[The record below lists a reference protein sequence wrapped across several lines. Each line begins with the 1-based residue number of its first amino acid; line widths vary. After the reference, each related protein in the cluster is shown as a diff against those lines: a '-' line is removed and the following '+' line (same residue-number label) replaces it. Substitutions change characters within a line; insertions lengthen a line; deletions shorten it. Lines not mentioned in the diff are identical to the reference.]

1 METAN
6 PVFTE
11 MATNIVPY
19 YFQKVNIL
27 LNINNNNDQTL
38 FFNALTFARPRGHKT
53 FFMLN
58 STEHEISTAHKI

>member
-19 YFQKVNIL
+19 FQKVNIL
-27 LNINNNNDQTL
+27 LNIYNYNDQTL
-38 FFNALTFARPRGHKT
+38 FFNALTFTRPGDHKT
-53 FFMLN
+53 FFMLD
-58 STEHEISTAHKI
+58 STEHEISTAHKN